1 MQISCEACLHY
12 SKKDC
17 ILKIIKH
24 NNYGKIRVSH
34 IAISSFSRLRI
45 GHDRLS

>member
-12 SKKDC
+12 SK
-17 ILKIIKH
+17 
-24 NNYGKIRVSH
+24 IRVRH

-45 GHDRLS
+45 GHDRLC